1 MTTVTTSA
9 VLRAGALGWSV
20 DGKTI
25 LSGVSVD
32 VRPQMMT
39 MIIGLNGSG
48 KTTLLHLLAGLRKP
62 GMGRV
67 WLGKR
72 DLARIGAKERSRM
85 MALLEQNPSAHVELT
100 VRDVVQLGRIP
111 HLGRWRMGNLSRR
124 QGHDDD
130 VVEKAMATTGVSELT
145 DRAWSSL
152 SGGERQ
158 RVQLA
163 RALAQEPE
171 ILFLDEPTNHL
182 DLPHQIDLLERVRG
196 LGLTTVTVIHDLDLA
211 AAYADDL
218 IVLDSGRMVAGG
230 PASTVLTPDLV
241 RDHFGVDGEVWSS
254 SRRGFTWNGL
264 QT

>member
-1 MTTVTTSA
+1 
-9 VLRAGALGWSV
+9 
-20 DGKTI
+20 
-25 LSGVSVD
+25 
-32 VRPQMMT
+32 
-39 MIIGLNGSG
+39 
-48 KTTLLHLLAGLRKP
+48 
-62 GMGRV
+62 
-67 WLGKR
+67 
-72 DLARIGAKERSRM
+72 M

-241 RDHFGVDGEVWSS
+241 RDHFGVDTKVVTDKVRRQHCARRSASNHATRVEHDEVVGVGGSQVEVMNDSDRRQAESS
-254 SRRGFTWNGL
+254 DPL
-264 QT
+264 QEVDLVWQVKVICRLVKE

>member
-1 MTTVTTSA
+1 MT
-9 VLRAGALGWSV
+9 
-20 DGKTI
+20 
-25 LSGVSVD
+25 
-32 VRPQMMT
+32 
-39 MIIGLNGSG
+39 
-48 KTTLLHLLAGLRKP
+48 
-62 GMGRV
+62 
-67 WLGKR
+67 
-72 DLARIGAKERSRM
+72 
-85 MALLEQNPSAHVELT
+85 
-100 VRDVVQLGRIP
+100 
-111 HLGRWRMGNLSRR
+111 LSRR
-124 QGHDDD
+124 PWRRPGSPSLLIGHGLPCQ
-130 VVEKAMATTGVSELT
+130 EE
-145 DRAWSSL
+145 R
-152 SGGERQ
+152 RQ

>member
-1 MTTVTTSA
+1 
-9 VLRAGALGWSV
+9 
-20 DGKTI
+20 
-25 LSGVSVD
+25 
-32 VRPQMMT
+32 
-39 MIIGLNGSG
+39 
-48 KTTLLHLLAGLRKP
+48 
-62 GMGRV
+62 
-67 WLGKR
+67 
-72 DLARIGAKERSRM
+72 
-85 MALLEQNPSAHVELT
+85 
-100 VRDVVQLGRIP
+100 
-111 HLGRWRMGNLSRR
+111 
-124 QGHDDD
+124 
-130 VVEKAMATTGVSELT
+130 MATTGVSELT

-218 IVLDSGRMVAGG
+218 IVLDSGRMVASG